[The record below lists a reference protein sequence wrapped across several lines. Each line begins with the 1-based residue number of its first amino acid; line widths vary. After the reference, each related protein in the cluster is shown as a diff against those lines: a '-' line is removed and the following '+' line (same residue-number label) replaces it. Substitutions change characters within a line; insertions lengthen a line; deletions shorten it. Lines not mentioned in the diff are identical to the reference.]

1 MAGAWW
7 LFSREAGTRT
17 RRGLW
22 LAVMA
27 IVEFTTVTVI
37 QSVITGQLTWPWNF
51 AQRLNSHSNYAM
63 NFLIS
68 LADRDFWYVLI
79 WLLPLGLL
87 RIRQFPRP
95 WVSAAASASCVALIL
110 NAYNTVPGT
119 EGGLGRYVFNVAGPL
134 LSLSVASFLCRTNA
148 GLADSMH

>member
-1 MAGAWW
+1 
-7 LFSREAGTRT
+7 
-17 RRGLW
+17 
-22 LAVMA
+22 MA

-37 QSVITGQLTWPWNF
+37 QSVITGQLTWLWNF

-148 GLADSMH
+148 GLADLMH